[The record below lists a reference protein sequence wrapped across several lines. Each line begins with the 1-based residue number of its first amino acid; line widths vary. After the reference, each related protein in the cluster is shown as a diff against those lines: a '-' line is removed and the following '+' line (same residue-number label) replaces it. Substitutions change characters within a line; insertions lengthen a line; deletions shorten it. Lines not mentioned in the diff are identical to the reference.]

1 MTEFD
6 PAAFAAAGLLV
17 SDAGAVRSL
26 TLNRPERMNAMHL
39 PLTQALRA
47 TQADPAVRAL
57 VLTGAGGNF
66 CTGADIL
73 RDKSAEN
80 EDILAVLHEAFRSLY
95 LGGKPSVAAI
105 QGNAFG
111 AGLSLGLACDFIVS
125 EQGARFGAPFTGIG
139 LVPDVGMALTLPQR
153 IGMPAARSMMLAGDV
168 LDAAQAKACGLI
180 DALEEKGGAIAA
192 ALAKAETLAQRAPLA
207 VAAARDLINSRR
219 EAVDALLADELR
231 AQQAMRLTEDAAE
244 GPAAFREKRKPVFK
258 GR

>member
-17 SDAGAVRSL
+17 SDAGTVRNL

-39 PLTQALRA
+39 PLTKALRT

-73 RDKSAEN
+73 RDKSTEN

-125 EQGARFGAPFTGIG
+125 EQGARFTGIG
-139 LVPDVGMALTLPQR
+139 LVPDVDMALTLPQR
-153 IGMPAARSMMLAGDV
+153 IGMPAARSMMLADDV
-168 LDAAQAKACGLI
+168 LDAAQAKACSLI

-207 VAAARDLINSRR
+207 VAAARGLINSRS

-231 AQQAMRLTEDAAE
+231 AQQAMRLNEDAAE
-244 GPAAFREKRKPVFK
+244 GPAAFREKHKPVFK